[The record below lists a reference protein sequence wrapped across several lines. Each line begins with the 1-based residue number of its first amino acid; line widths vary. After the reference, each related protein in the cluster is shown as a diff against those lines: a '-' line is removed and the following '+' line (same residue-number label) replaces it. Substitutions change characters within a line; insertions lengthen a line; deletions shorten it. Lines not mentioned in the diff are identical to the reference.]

1 MLWVASTLVCGI
13 CRSTHVLLEC
23 RSNVRASVNIRGDLQ
38 GCAPSTLPWVSLDQI
53 LCAIL
58 GHLHFPWVSLD
69 HILEIKQS
77 LLNPPHNPSVSVDP
91 TFSGDV
97 DISWAIFAH
106 EGFVGEV
113 GLPKVRR

>member
-1 MLWVASTLVCGI
+1 M
-13 CRSTHVLLEC
+13 
-23 RSNVRASVNIRGDLQ
+23 
-38 GCAPSTLPWVSLDQI
+38 
-53 LCAIL
+53 CAIYTSL
-58 GHLHFPWVSLD
+58 GEFGSDFVRHLHFPWVSLD
-69 HILEIKQS
+69 QILEIKQS